1 MGHLSVIPV
10 DCGSDICRQRLFMT
24 IYNSKFILTPEILC
38 KCEKFARDS
47 APSNM
52 SALSRRGQSN
62 PEAIIR
68 QIKTGKSGEV
78 CVHEVVSKDYPDL
91 SLPDFNVYEKKDKS
105 WSPDLQD
112 LATGFRLGVKSQEM
126 ESALQ
131 YYESW
136 VFQFNDGK
144 KFDCDTEVF
153 GNELDP
159 NHYVTFVLVNTPK
172 KVAQI
177 RAIVKVQWLHNKE
190 LFQPMALQK
199 FKSTNNKLAVY
210 YDHPEYNSLIKYPDE
225 LWQL

>member
-1 MGHLSVIPV
+1 
-10 DCGSDICRQRLFMT
+10 MT
-24 IYNSKFILTPEILC
+24 TYDAQFILTPEIIS
-38 KCEKFARDS
+38 KCEQFAQAS
-47 APSNM
+47 APTNM
-52 SALSRRGQSN
+52 SALNRRGQSN
-62 PEAIIR
+62 PAAIVR

-78 CVHEVVSKDYPDL
+78 CVHEMIAKDHPNL
-91 SLPDFNVYEKKDKS
+91 SAPDFNIYEKKNKS

-112 LATGFRLGVKSQEM
+112 AVDGFRLGVKSQEM

-144 KFDCDTEVF
+144 KFDCDTEIF
-153 GNELDP
+153 GKDIDP

-177 RAIVKVQWLHNKE
+177 RAIVKVQWLHDKK

-199 FKSTNNKLAVY
+199 FNTTNNKLAVY
-210 YDHPEYNSLIKYPDE
+210 YDHPTYNSLISYPEE

>member
-1 MGHLSVIPV
+1 
-10 DCGSDICRQRLFMT
+10 MT
-24 IYNSKFILTPEILC
+24 TYNSKFILTPEIIS
-38 KCEKFARDS
+38 KCEQFARAS
-47 APSNM
+47 APTNM
-52 SALSRRGQSN
+52 SALNRRGQSN

-78 CVHEVVSKDYPDL
+78 CVHEIVSKDYPNL
-91 SLPDFNVYEKKDKS
+91 SEPDFNVYEKKDKS

-112 LATGFRLGVKSQEM
+112 LVTGFRLGVKSQEM

-153 GNELDP
+153 GNDLDP

-172 KVAQI
+172 KVSQI
-177 RAIVKVQWLHNKE
+177 RAIVKVQWLHDKE

-210 YDHPEYNSLIKYPDE
+210 YDHPEYNSLIKYADE